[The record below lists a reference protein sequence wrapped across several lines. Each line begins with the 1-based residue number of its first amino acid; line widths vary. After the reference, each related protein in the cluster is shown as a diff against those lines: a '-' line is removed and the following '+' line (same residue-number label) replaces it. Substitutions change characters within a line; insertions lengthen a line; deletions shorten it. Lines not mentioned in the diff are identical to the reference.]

1 MILKKLGTLAC
12 IAILVRADNNQDIVV
27 ALSLSIDDRQ
37 QGPFFSLL
45 CGLTGMFCP
54 TMTTTQVPPSDPGSI
69 RTTLVGS
76 LSELFHDVSG
86 DVYTTSEGGIRVQN
100 FFYDGTAPAAYF
112 WAGSTSGPNQ
122 NGHILPYPFTGTFYR
137 SNSMKAPVL
146 GRLSNV
152 TVNLR
157 LPPELPLS
165 HVRWLS
171 VWCRTFRV
179 DFGSITFL

>member
-1 MILKKLGTLAC
+1 MILKKLATLAC
-12 IAILVRADNNQDIVV
+12 IAILVRADNNRDIVD
-27 ALSLSIDDRQ
+27 ALSIDDRQ
-37 QGPFFSLL
+37 QGPIFSLL

-54 TMTTTQVPPSDPGSI
+54 TTTIQVQPTDPGSI

-76 LSELFHDVSG
+76 LSELFHDVKG
-86 DVYTTSEGGIRVQN
+86 DVYTTSDGGIRVQN

-112 WAGSTSGPNQ
+112 WAGSTSGPDQ

-165 HVRWLS
+165 DVRWLS

-179 DFGSITFL
+179 DFGSIMFP